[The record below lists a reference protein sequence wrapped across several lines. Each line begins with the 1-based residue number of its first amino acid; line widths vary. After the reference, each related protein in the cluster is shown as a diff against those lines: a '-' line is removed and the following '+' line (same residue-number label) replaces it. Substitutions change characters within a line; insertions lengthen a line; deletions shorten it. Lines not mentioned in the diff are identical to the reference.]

1 MSCSYLRGGELK
13 SCDYCGLEVNV
24 SGFFFDHDEGRK
36 FFCCEGCKS
45 IYKLFGDIQVVKTKT
60 PKLLENSRIREI

>member
-1 MSCSYLRGGELK
+1 MKG
-13 SCDYCGLEVNV
+13 CDYCGLEVNV

-45 IYKLFGDIQVVKTKT
+45 IYKLFGDIHVVKTKT
-60 PKLLENSRIREI
+60 PKLLENS